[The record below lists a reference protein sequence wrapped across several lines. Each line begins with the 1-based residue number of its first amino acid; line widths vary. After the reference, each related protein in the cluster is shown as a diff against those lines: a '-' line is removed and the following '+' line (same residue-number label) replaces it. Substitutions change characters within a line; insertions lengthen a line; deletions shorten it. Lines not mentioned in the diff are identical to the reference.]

1 MKPFVI
7 ILFIGLGLG
16 DLIYGLYQGDTISMV
31 VGPLIIGITIYIA
44 LAKKNNRG
52 NFEVLGFCFHS
63 NLVSN
68 TENGRL
74 SMDKIP

>member
-16 DLIYGLYQGDTISMV
+16 DFIYGLYHGDTISMV

-44 LAKKNNRG
+44 LSKKNNR
-52 NFEVLGFCFHS
+52 EK
-63 NLVSN
+63 
-68 TENGRL
+68 EE
-74 SMDKIP
+74 